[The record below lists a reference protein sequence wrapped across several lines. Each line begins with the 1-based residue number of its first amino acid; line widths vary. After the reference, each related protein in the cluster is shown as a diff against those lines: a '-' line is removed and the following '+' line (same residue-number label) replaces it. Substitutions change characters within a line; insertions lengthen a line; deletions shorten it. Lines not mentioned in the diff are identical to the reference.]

1 MARYAQEML
10 TIEDKIRILD
20 KILYCMSVEYDIG
33 RLTFV
38 KLSIKLCNWGK
49 TSTIWKR
56 GDGKVN
62 KHYKVWEGCRIGEDS
77 IHMV

>member
-38 KLSIKLCNWGK
+38 KLSIKLCN
-49 TSTIWKR
+49 
-56 GDGKVN
+56 
-62 KHYKVWEGCRIGEDS
+62 
-77 IHMV
+77 